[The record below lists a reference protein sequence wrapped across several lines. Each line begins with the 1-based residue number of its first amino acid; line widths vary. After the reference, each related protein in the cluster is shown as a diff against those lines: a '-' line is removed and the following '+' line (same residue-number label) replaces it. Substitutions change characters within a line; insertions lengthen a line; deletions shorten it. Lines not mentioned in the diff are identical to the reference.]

1 LQNVFPFEIGILRQ
15 EFINAASGSDL
26 SDDHTHGNA
35 NPANASLAAHYSG
48 ALCDAIQRFHAGSPA
63 ILQCYSKGADA
74 LNEPLAS
81 PCPTGRRTGD
91 GDDGDYIL
99 WLIDGLFGN
108 LIRAAIVLES
118 ASVVDFF
125 A

>member
-1 LQNVFPFEIGILRQ
+1 MSRLP
-15 EFINAASGSDL
+15 
-26 SDDHTHGNA
+26 H
-35 NPANASLAAHYSG
+35 LARPVEG
-48 ALCDAIQRFHAGSPA
+48 
-63 ILQCYSKGADA
+63 
-74 LNEPLAS
+74 
-81 PCPTGRRTGD
+81 
-91 GDDGDYIL
+91 GDYIL

>member
-1 LQNVFPFEIGILRQ
+1 MPEMSRLP
-15 EFINAASGSDL
+15 
-26 SDDHTHGNA
+26 H
-35 NPANASLAAHYSG
+35 LA
-48 ALCDAIQRFHAGSPA
+48 RPV
-63 ILQCYSKGADA
+63 
-74 LNEPLAS
+74 E
-81 PCPTGRRTGD
+81 GRVI